1 MRKEMRQEIELQLYK
16 FKRDGCSP
24 WADLI
29 SREMENMEAQ
39 RKELLQLRYIEKKPE
54 KEICSLLHIERSTY
68 YSWLNN
74 IIQEI
79 AIAAAYER
87 LINP

>member
-1 MRKEMRQEIELQLYK
+1 MRKEVRQEIELQLYR
-16 FKRDGCSP
+16 FKRNSCSP

-29 SREMENMEAQ
+29 KKEMENMESTR
-39 RKELLQLRYIEKKPE
+39 RKLLQLRYIEKKPE